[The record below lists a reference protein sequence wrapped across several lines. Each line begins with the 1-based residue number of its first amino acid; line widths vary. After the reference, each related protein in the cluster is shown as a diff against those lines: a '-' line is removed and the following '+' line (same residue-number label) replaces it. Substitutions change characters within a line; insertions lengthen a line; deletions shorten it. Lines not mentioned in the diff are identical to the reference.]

1 MSQAV
6 FASRRRPEAG
16 FRLVHRRYVD
26 HGEAHY
32 AGNLAS
38 GGFVVSLFNDIATDL
53 CIQVDHDEGL
63 FASYSEVAFHDAL
76 RAGDVLEVSAALKRV
91 GRRSRTVRFEA
102 HVVSRA
108 RPELGESASAVLET
122 PLLIA
127 SAIGTVVVPTA
138 HEVESDAGVGAM
150 GGSGD

>member
-1 MSQAV
+1 MSQLA
-6 FASRRRPEAG
+6 FAPRRSPEVG

-53 CIQVDHDEGL
+53 SIQVDHDEGL
-63 FASYSEVAFHDAL
+63 FASYSQVGFHEAL
-76 RAGDVLEVSAALKRV
+76 RAGDVLEVNATLDRV
-91 GRRSRTVRFEA
+91 GQRSRTVRFEA

-108 RPELGESASAVLET
+108 RPDLGESASAVLET
-122 PLLIA
+122 PLLVA
-127 SAIGTVVVPTA
+127 SALGTVVVPTSRRD
-138 HEVESDAGVGAM
+138 EGGGESS

>member
-1 MSQAV
+1 MSRLA

-26 HGEAHY
+26 HGAAHY
-32 AGNLAS
+32 AGNLVS
-38 GGFVVSLFNDIATDL
+38 GGLVVSLFNDIATDL

-63 FASYSEVAFHDAL
+63 FASYSEVSFHEEL
-76 RAGDVLEVSAALKRV
+76 RAGDVLEVSGTLDRV

-108 RPELGESASAVLET
+108 RPDLGESASAGLET

-127 SAIGTVVVPTA
+127 SAIGTVVVPS
-138 HEVESDAGVGAM
+138 VYRAGGGGEYP

>member
-1 MSQAV
+1 MSQV
-6 FASRRRPEAG
+6 DFAPRRLPEAG
-16 FRLVHRRYVD
+16 LRLVHRRYVD

-63 FASYSEVAFHDAL
+63 FASYSDVGFHEAL
-76 RAGDVLEVSAALKRV
+76 RAGDVLEVSATLDRV

-108 RPELGESASAVLET
+108 RPDHGESASGVLET

-127 SAIGTVVVPTA
+127 SALGTVVVPTA
-138 HEVESDAGVGAM
+138 HGDIGDEDPQ
-150 GGSGD
+150 GGRGD

>member
-1 MSQAV
+1 MSQLA
-6 FASRRRPEAG
+6 FACRRRPEAG

-32 AGNLAS
+32 AGNLVS

-53 CIQVDHDEGL
+53 CIQMDHDEGL
-63 FASYSEVAFHDAL
+63 FASYSEVGFHEAL
-76 RAGDVLEVSAALKRV
+76 RAGDVLEVSATLDRV

-108 RPELGESASAVLET
+108 RPDLGDSASAVLET

-127 SAIGTVVVPTA
+127 SAIGTVVVPTTHQA
-138 HEVESDAGVGAM
+138 EAVGEVAGC
-150 GGSGD
+150 SGV